1 MNELFNKDILTQFA
15 DFADFS
21 NTINGGRIGVKF
33 KVREN
38 EDYRHIQVIAP
49 AVSPE
54 NMKVYIEEG
63 MLVISASLPFTRQIE
78 ENGEVFTKEANVPYF
93 FKTITLPPQAN
104 AQNIQAVHD
113 GNVLHIKVEY
123 QGKGGRKS
131 KNIPIRKFNA

>member
-15 DFADFS
+15 NFADFS
-21 NTINGGRIGVKF
+21 NTINGGRIGVES
-33 KVREN
+33 KVSEKG
-38 EDYRHIQVIAP
+38 DHQYIQVIAP

-54 NMKVYIEEG
+54 NMKVNIEEG

-78 ENGEVFTKEANVPYF
+78 EKGEIFTKEANVPYF

-104 AQNIQAVHD
+104 TQKIQAVHD
-113 GNVLHIKVEY
+113 GNILHIKIEY
-123 QGKGGRKS
+123 RGKGGRKW